1 MNELND
7 KHRNHM
13 MRGALVLSI
22 AAFVTKVLSAIYKV
36 PFQNLTGDEGFYVYQ
51 QIYPLYG
58 IAVALA
64 LNGLPLFVSKV
75 IAEETEEAEQQTVAK
90 QISLWLVIVSLTLFA
105 LFWFGAG
112 WVADLMGD
120 GELLPVIRS
129 VSYIYLFIPFL
140 SSIRGFFQGNLD
152 MLPTSIS
159 QVGEQIARIAVLLG
173 VAYLYTVT
181 DWTVYEMGTFA
192 FSSSWVAGIIGSAIL
207 LWYSRQ
213 RIKPIKKSRTFDKQ
227 KFLSIGKRLAV
238 EGLPLTA
245 MSSMMVLFQLLDSFT
260 IYNGLIESGISEQLA
275 MSAKGI
281 YDRGQPFVQLGL
293 VVGLGISTSALPLLR
308 KYSQENKIAKWKDS
322 TFSILNLTIL
332 FSGAASVGLIA
343 VMPWLNY
350 ALFSDEAGT
359 DVLQVYV
366 ISVVLASLI
375 STTHSI
381 LQSQTNRIMPMI
393 ALAAGLIFKA
403 TTNQFAVRYAGIMGS
418 SYLTILSLLMVLL
431 LMNVQMPKDVWSKFL
446 ENKRGIKIAIVLTAM
461 GLVTYF
467 SLEILGNLMPGIG
480 RMLSLVLTLVGTVI
494 GGIVFLIGILYL
506 ELLNEQEWQYVPF
519 KNKLD
524 RFRRK

>member
-1 MNELND
+1 MNELNN
-7 KHRNHM
+7 KHSNYM
-13 MRGALVLSI
+13 MRGALVLSV
-22 AAFVTKVLSAIYKV
+22 AALVTKVLSAIYKV

-51 QIYPLYG
+51 QVYPLYG

-90 QISLWLVIVSLTLFA
+90 QIGLWLVIVSFTLFA

-112 WVADLMGD
+112 WVANLMGD
-120 GELLPVIRS
+120 VELLPVIRA

-140 SSIRGFFQGNLD
+140 SSIRGYFQGNLD
-152 MLPTSIS
+152 MLPTGMS
-159 QVGEQIARIAVLLG
+159 QVGEQIVRIAVLLV
-173 VAYLYTVT
+173 VAFLYTVT

-192 FSSSWVAGIIGSAIL
+192 FSSSWVAGIVGSVIL
-207 LWYSRQ
+207 LGYSRQ
-213 RIKPIKKSRTFDKQ
+213 RIKLSKKSRTFDKQ
-227 KFLSIGKRLAV
+227 KFLKIGKRLAI

-260 IYNGLIESGISEQLA
+260 IYNGLIESGFSEQSA

-308 KYSQENKIAKWKDS
+308 KYSQENKIAEWKNS

-350 ALFSDEAGT
+350 ALFSDKAGT

-381 LQSQTNRIMPMI
+381 LQSQTNRMLPMI
-393 ALAAGLIFKA
+393 ALAAGLMFKA
-403 TTNQFAVRYAGIMGS
+403 TMNQFAVRYAGIMGS
-418 SYLTILSLLMVLL
+418 SYLTILSLLIVLL
-431 LMNVQMPKDVWSKFL
+431 LMNVQMPKDIWGKFL
-446 ENKRGIKIAIVLTAM
+446 GNKSGVKIAVILMAM
-461 GLVTYF
+461 GVITYF
-467 SLEILGNLMPGIG
+467 SLEFLGNLIPDMG
-480 RMLSLVLTLVGTVI
+480 RMLSLVLTLAGTVI
-494 GGIVFLIGILYL
+494 GGAVFLVGIRYF

-524 RFRRK
+524 HFRRN